1 MISGH
6 MGLPG
11 LGDRRLGIA
20 ERKGRER
27 VEREHRIVATARVI
41 AEREGWDA
49 VTIRR
54 LAEEIEYSQ
63 PVLYS
68 HFENRDAIVAA
79 VAVEGF
85 QEMTVAL
92 REAAS
97 GSTRRRNALK
107 DVAGA
112 YLAFARRHPALYEA
126 MFVLPTNLRFAE
138 AGTRL
143 ELRAGFEALAAA
155 VTPFCADVA
164 VVTETFWA
172 ALHGLAALEHSGRI
186 RPSARDERIAL
197 VIRAIAV
204 SGK

>member
-1 MISGH
+1 MILGHSG
-6 MGLPG
+6 LLD
-11 LGDRRLGIA
+11 LGDRGLGIA
-20 ERKGRER
+20 ERKGKER
-27 VEREHRIVATARVI
+27 AERESRIVAAARVI

-85 QEMTVAL
+85 REIGVAL
-92 REAAS
+92 RQAAS
-97 GSTRRRNALK
+97 GSTGRNALK
-107 DVAGA
+107 NVAQA
-112 YLAFARRHPALYEA
+112 YLAFAQRHPALYEA
-126 MFVLPTNLRFAE
+126 MFILPTNLRFAE
-138 AGTRL
+138 AGTRP
-143 ELRAGFEALAAA
+143 ELRAGFDALAAV
-155 VTPFCADVA
+155 VTPFCADVE

-172 ALHGLAALEHSGRI
+172 ALHGLAALERSGRT
-186 RPSARDERIAL
+186 RPIARDARIAL
-197 VIRAIAV
+197 VVRAIVV